1 MAVVGVTFNLKGEP
15 VEDGEPPDS
24 HAEFDSESTVN
35 AIADALRAYGHNPV
49 LIEADE
55 SAYGKIRGRRYD
67 IVFNLSEGIRGDSR
81 ESHIPAML
89 EMVGIPYTG
98 SGVLTLALT
107 LDKPLTKK
115 VLAYHG
121 IPTPRFKVFTS
132 QEDVDARGLSFPVF
146 VKPAH
151 EGSSMGISPSC
162 YCNNV
167 RELRDEVRRLMGLYH
182 QPVLVEDYLPGKE
195 FTVAILGNRSP
206 EVFPIM
212 EINFDAVPQEHGR
225 IYSRQFKTDW
235 FEDIYYLC
243 PAPIS
248 ADLEK
253 KVKVTALKTYRVLG
267 CRDLSR
273 VDLRLDKNGVPN
285 VMEVNPL
292 PGMAPGFSDYP
303 RIAEK
308 GGWSYTELVNGIL
321 ESALRRLG
329 KTHLSAPAF
338 QRQIAD

>member
-24 HAEFDSESTVN
+24 HAEFDSESTVC
-35 AIADALRAYGHNPV
+35 AIADSLKAYGHSPV
-49 LIEADE
+49 LIEANE
-55 SAYGKIRGRRYD
+55 SAYSKLRGRRFD
-67 IVFNLSEGIRGDSR
+67 IVFNLAEGIRGDSR
-81 ESHIPAML
+81 ESHVPAML
-89 EMVGIPYTG
+89 EMLGIPYTG
-98 SGVLTLALT
+98 SGVLALALT

-115 VLAYHG
+115 VLTYHG
-121 IPTPRFKVFTS
+121 IPTPRFKVFAS
-132 QEDVDARGLSFPVF
+132 EKDVDARGLSFPVF

-151 EGSSMGISPSC
+151 EGSSMGILPSC
-162 YCNNV
+162 HCSNV
-167 RELRDEVRRLMGLYH
+167 KELREEVKRLVNAYH
-182 QPVLVEDYLPGKE
+182 QPVLVEDFLPGKE
-195 FTVAILGNRSP
+195 FTVAILGNKCP
-206 EVFPIM
+206 VVFPIM
-212 EINFDAVPQEHGR
+212 EINFDAIPRDHGR

-235 FEDIYYLC
+235 WEDVYFLC
-243 PAPIS
+243 PAPIP
-248 ADLEK
+248 DELEK
-253 KVKVTALKTYRVLG
+253 QVKDTALRTYRVLG

-285 VMEVNPL
+285 VIEVNPL

-321 ESALRRLG
+321 ESALRRVG